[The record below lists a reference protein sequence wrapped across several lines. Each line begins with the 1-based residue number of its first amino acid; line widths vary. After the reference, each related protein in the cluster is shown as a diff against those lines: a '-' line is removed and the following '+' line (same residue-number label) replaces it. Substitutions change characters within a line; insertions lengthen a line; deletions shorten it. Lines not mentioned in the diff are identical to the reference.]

1 MPWWSFYGKKSK
13 GLTLVSILLYGCTT
27 RTLTKRLEKK
37 LDDSYTR
44 MLRAILNKSW
54 QQHPTRHQLYGH
66 LPPITKTIQAR
77 RTRHAGYCWRSKGE
91 IVSDVLLWTP
101 AYGQSKAGRPAR
113 TYIQQLCDYTRCNPE
128 DLPEAMNDRET
139 WRERVWD
146 IRASRTTWWWWYNST
161 INKIIIWISCLFHI
175 CIHLYIYINRD
186 IGPAVRVFANG
197 PGDLGSI
204 PGRVIPKT
212 LKMELDTTLLNTQH
226 YKVRFKG
233 KVEQS
238 REWSSALPYTLV

>member
-1 MPWWSFYGKKSK
+1 MEE
-13 GLTLVSILLYGCTT
+13 
-27 RTLTKRLEKK
+27 LEKCACAF
-37 LDDSYTR
+37 R
-44 MLRAILNKSW
+44 NI
-54 QQHPTRHQLYGH
+54 
-66 LPPITKTIQAR
+66 
-77 RTRHAGYCWRSKGE
+77 
-91 IVSDVLLWTP
+91 
-101 AYGQSKAGRPAR
+101 
-113 TYIQQLCDYTRCNPE
+113 YIY
-128 DLPEAMNDRET
+128 
-139 WRERVWD
+139 
-146 IRASRTTWWWWYNST
+146 IY
-161 INKIIIWISCLFHI
+161 
-175 CIHLYIYINRD
+175 LYIYLYVHD